1 MRAGVDLG
9 GTKIDVLI
17 VEGEREVQGRAR
29 RPTPTEGGAAA
40 VVAAIARAVEDA
52 ADDAAVPVDQLQ
64 GVGVGSPGAV
74 DATAGTVGFNSNLA
88 GGWTD
93 PYPLA
98 EELGRRVGTPVRVA
112 NDVDVAAGAELELG
126 AGRDLPS
133 FLAVWWGT
141 GLGGSVVLDGRRWE
155 GNGAAGELG
164 HTVVKLGGR
173 VCPCGRRGCAEA
185 YAGRAAMEARAR
197 HLHDRGQHTRLFD
210 LMRKAKRDR
219 LTSGVWERALK
230 EDDRLATELI
240 DDAYDAIAAAGA
252 SVVNLLD
259 IDGIVLGGGLGTRF
273 GSTAAERIRHK
284 MRRHIFNPT
293 RDPPVRPAEL
303 GDDGGAIGGALLFGP
318 RGTEGGDRA

>member
-17 VEGEREVQGRAR
+17 VEGEREVLGRAR
-29 RPTPTEGGAAA
+29 QPTPTEGGAAA
-40 VVAAIARAVEDA
+40 VVATIARAVADA
-52 ADDAAVPVDQLQ
+52 ADAAAVRVDQLT

-74 DATAGTVGFNSNLA
+74 DTAAGTVGFNSNLA

-93 PYPLA
+93 PYPFA
-98 EELGRRVGTPVRVA
+98 EELALRVGTRVRVT
-112 NDVDVAAGAELELG
+112 NDVAAATGAELELG

-164 HTVVKLGGR
+164 HTVVKLRGR

-197 HLHDRGQHTRLFD
+197 TLHERGQRTKLFD
-210 LMRKAKRDR
+210 LMRKANRDR

-230 EDDRLATELI
+230 EDDRLARELI
-240 DDAYDAIAAAGA
+240 DDAYDAIGAGCA

-259 IDGIVLGGGLGTRF
+259 IDGIVVGGGLGTRF
-273 GSTAAERIRHK
+273 GATATERIREK
-284 MRRHIFNPT
+284 MRPHIFNPT
-293 RDPPVRPAEL
+293 RDPPIRTAEL
-303 GDDGGAIGGALLFGP
+303 GDDGGAIG
-318 RGTEGGDRA
+318 

>member
-17 VEGEREVQGRAR
+17 VEGEQDVRGRAR
-29 RPTPTEGGAAA
+29 RPTPNDGGAVA
-40 VVAAIARAVEDA
+40 VVEAIARAVEEA
-52 ADDAAVPVDQLQ
+52 ADDAAIEAGRLT

-74 DATAGTVGFNSNLA
+74 DTGAGTVGFNSNLA
-88 GGWTD
+88 GGWND
-93 PYPLA
+93 PYPFA
-98 EELGRRVGTPVRVA
+98 EELGRLIGTPVRVA
-112 NDVDVAAGAELELG
+112 NDVEAAADAELELG
-126 AGRDLPS
+126 AGRELPS

-141 GLGGSVVLDGRRWE
+141 GVGGSVVLDGRRWQ
-155 GNGAAGELG
+155 GQGGAGELG

-173 VCPCGRRGCAEA
+173 LCPCGRHGCVEA

-197 HLHDRGQHTRLFD
+197 HLHERGQRTKLFD
-210 LMRKAKRDR
+210 LMEKANRDR

-240 DDAYDAIAAAGA
+240 DDAYDAIAAACG

-259 IDGIVLGGGLGTRF
+259 VDGIVLGGGLGTRF
-273 GSTAAERIRHK
+273 GAKAADRIHDK
-284 MRRHIFNPT
+284 MRPHIFNPT

-303 GDDGGAIGGALLFGP
+303 GDDGGAIGAALLV
-318 RGTEGGDRA
+318 R

>member
-17 VEGEREVQGRAR
+17 VEREREVLGRLR
-29 RPTPTEGGAAA
+29 LPTPTDGGAPA
-40 VVAAIARAVEDA
+40 VVAAIAQAIEGAADA
-52 ADDAAVPVDQLQ
+52 AALRLDQLT

-74 DATAGTVGFNSNLA
+74 DTAAGAVGFNSNLA

-98 EELGRRVGTPVRVA
+98 EEIARRVGIPVRVA
-112 NDVDVAAGAELELG
+112 NDVTAAAGAELELG

-141 GLGGSVVLDGRRWE
+141 GLGGCVVLAGRRWE

-197 HLHDRGQHTRLFD
+197 HLHERGQRTQLFD
-210 LMRKAKRDR
+210 LMHKANRDR
-219 LTSGVWERALK
+219 LTSGVWERALRH
-230 EDDRLATELI
+230 DDRLAHELI
-240 DDAYDAIAAAGA
+240 DDAYDAMAAACA

-273 GSTAAERIRHK
+273 GRSAAERIRAK
-284 MRRHIFNPT
+284 MRPHIFNPT

-303 GDDGGAIGGALLFGP
+303 GDDGGAIGAALLV
-318 RGTEGGDRA
+318 A

>member
-17 VEGEREVQGRAR
+17 VEREREVLGRMR
-29 RPTPTEGGAAA
+29 RPTPTDGGAAA
-40 VVAAIARAVEDA
+40 VVDAIARTVTDA
-52 ADDAAVPVDQLQ
+52 ADDAAIRLDQLT

-74 DATAGTVGFNSNLA
+74 DTAAGTVGFNSNLA

-93 PYPLA
+93 PYPFA
-98 EELGRRVGTPVRVA
+98 EELVRRVGTRVRVT
-112 NDVDVAAGAELELG
+112 NDVAAATAAELELG

-141 GLGGSVVLDGRRWE
+141 GLGGSVVLAGQRWE

-164 HTVVKLGGR
+164 HTVVKLRGR

-197 HLHDRGQHTRLFD
+197 QLHERGQRTKLFD
-210 LMRKAKRDR
+210 LMRKANRDR
-219 LTSGVWERALK
+219 LTSGVWERALR
-230 EDDRLATELI
+230 EDDRLAHKLI
-240 DDAYDAIAAAGA
+240 DDAYDAIAAASA

-259 IDGIVLGGGLGTRF
+259 IDGIVLGGGLGTRL
-273 GSTAAERIRHK
+273 GTNAAEHIRAK
-284 MRRHIFNPT
+284 MRPHIFNPT
-293 RDPPVRPAEL
+293 RDTSVRPAEL
-303 GDDGGAIGGALLFGP
+303 GDDGGAIGAALLV
-318 RGTEGGDRA
+318 R